1 MVTPNRTTQETR
13 DSVVIAGI
21 EKDLATVTSLTLAG
35 QTITPADLVKLV
47 QSRIDAAN
55 AVAPAKAKWS
65 AAVLAYNTVDKE
77 VTPVLRA
84 LKAYLTNTYGS
95 TSPIL
100 ADFGFSPPK
109 TAVKSPAVKTAAAEK
124 ALATRKA
131 RNTMGKVQ
139 KKAVKGNVTAVT
151 ITPVVS
157 APVAPAAPTTTPSG
171 AAAPENGGG
180 SQVVAT
186 APSSA
191 ATPTK

>member
-1 MVTPNRTTQETR
+1 MSTNRSIQETQ
-13 DSVVIAGI
+13 DSTIIAGI
-21 EKDLATVTSLTLAG
+21 QKDLANVTSLNLAG
-35 QTITPADLVKLV
+35 QAITPAALAKLV

-55 AVAPAKAKWS
+55 AVAPAKANWS
-65 AAVLAYNTVDKE
+65 ETVAAYRTVNKE
-77 VTPVLRA
+77 VTPLLRA
-84 LKAYLTNTYGS
+84 LKTYLVNTYGP
-95 TSPIL
+95 TSATL

-124 ALATRKA
+124 AVATRKA

-157 APVAPAAPTTTPSG
+157 APVTPAPATP
-171 AAAPENGGG
+171 PGG
-180 SQVVAT
+180 
-186 APSSA
+186 A